1 MRRKEA
7 EKQRLLE
14 QKKIVVAPEVDSD
27 SELPENLNRLRME
40 GESAATVD
48 EAIRVL
54 KGDEIGTAQ
63 VFHLQL
69 KLNSFYRTD
78 IQKNA

>member
-14 QKKIVVAPEVDSD
+14 QKKIVVAPEAYSD
-27 SELPENLNRLRME
+27 DDELPENLNRLRME
-40 GESAATVD
+40 GESAGTVE

-54 KGDEIGTAQ
+54 QGDEAGSAHNQVIIGY
-63 VFHLQL
+63 F
-69 KLNSFYRTD
+69 KINSYPLT
-78 IQKNA
+78 